1 MSAELR
7 VPAVLAAAKVAKVP
21 GLVTWLQH
29 NSRIPVQIAR
39 NGQRLSPGG
48 VWLAG
53 TKENLTYQNGAVL
66 YKPAA
71 EDAVHS
77 PSIDVLFF
85 SLAQPHSPPHVGV
98 LLTGMGRDGAAGLR
112 ELRKSGALTIA
123 QDAATSV
130 VYGMP
135 KAAVELDAAAEILP
149 LSAVGP
155 RICQSVLGRK
165 PAK

>member
-1 MSAELR
+1 MR
-7 VPAVLAAAKVAKVP
+7 
-21 GLVTWLQH
+21 
-29 NSRIPVQIAR
+29 IAR
-39 NGQRLSPGG
+39 QGELLSPGG

-53 TKENLTYQNGAVL
+53 TKENLTYQNGVAL
-66 YKPAA
+66 YTAPP

-85 SLAQPHSPPHVGV
+85 SLARPHRTLRVGV
-98 LLTGMGRDGAAGLR
+98 LLTGMGRDGAAGLL

-135 KAAVELDAAAEILP
+135 KAAADLHAADEVLP
-149 LSAVGP
+149 PLPWATGRLAPNLRAV
-155 RICQSVLGRK
+155 
-165 PAK
+165 